1 MQNVEYQHAYKHG
14 KTIYLTFAGA
24 EKFAQESRNDNAMR
38 NKGAFLEALHTCYA
52 ALRATTSVDTSKPY
66 HGPYVQSVQKKASLE
81 GAALE
86 GAALEGAALEGAA
99 LEGGVLTLVRQQ
111 RQEMEL
117 LMPVI
122 RVRNEEEI
130 MHIQNLKTARAEQ
143 LERQLEVQQKLNF
156 EELIQKD
163 ALQERVRMEYEA
175 DSKHKD
181 ALQERVRVEREES
194 LAYEQRVQQM
204 AIDNEQRRNQMEL
217 EMERA
222 KIRLEHDRRMLLD
235 HSYKSA
241 FLETGRLAQL
251 PVASVV
257 SIESVQDEPKSKRNE
272 FKNESKLKRNVKAKV
287 DISEDKKQANAIRA
301 AKSAKTR
308 RERVEALQEK
318 KRLEYLAANV
328 TNTSPEAV
336 KARYEDLRIRCG
348 LRE

>member
-1 MQNVEYQHAYKHG
+1 
-14 KTIYLTFAGA
+14 
-24 EKFAQESRNDNAMR
+24 MR

-66 HGPYVQSVQKKASLE
+66 VQSVQKKAS
-81 GAALE
+81 LE

-156 EELIQKD
+156 EELIQ
-163 ALQERVRMEYEA
+163 
-175 DSKHKD
+175 KD

-257 SIESVQDEPKSKRNE
+257 SIESVQDEPKSKRDE

>member
-163 ALQERVRMEYEA
+163 ALQERVR
-175 DSKHKD
+175 
-181 ALQERVRVEREES
+181 VEREES

-257 SIESVQDEPKSKRNE
+257 SIESVQDEPKSKRDE